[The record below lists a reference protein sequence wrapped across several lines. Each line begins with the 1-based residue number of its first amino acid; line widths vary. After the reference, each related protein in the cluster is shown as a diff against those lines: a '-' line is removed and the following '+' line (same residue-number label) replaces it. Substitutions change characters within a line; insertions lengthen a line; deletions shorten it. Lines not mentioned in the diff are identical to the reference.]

1 VAKTIIT
8 EPSRT
13 LMEYRLLPSLTTAE
27 SSHARVSLSTAIV
40 RSAQTAAPP
49 AGAPP
54 LRLNLPVLSAAMQ
67 SVSGTRM
74 AIELARLGG
83 AAVLFAS
90 QTPSEEAAAV
100 RAVKNYRAGFV
111 MPRTVTP
118 DLLLSEVTKLTE
130 ELGYSTFP
138 VTDANRKLLG
148 LLTRNDF
155 DKTRHAARTVAERMV
170 PREKLTVGV
179 GVRDLARAYELLT
192 ESHQSVLPIVDE
204 HNELL
209 SMVFR
214 KDILDHLDN
223 PEQLLDGKERFVVF
237 AAINTHDYQVRA
249 RALVDAEV
257 DALVIDASDGH
268 SSFQGDCLRWLK
280 QHVPQTPVIAGNV
293 ITGDGFRYLA
303 EHGADAV
310 KVGMGGGSICIT
322 QEQKGTGRG
331 LATAILDVVRARDA
345 YLAQTGI
352 YVPIIADGGIETAR
366 DITMAL
372 AMGADACMMG
382 RYFARMEES
391 PTEKVVVNNRVMKP
405 YWGEGSSRA
414 RQWRGERYSQS
425 VFVEGVE
432 GLVEYAGK
440 LKDNLDETVAKIK
453 ASMSSCGAATIQAF
467 HDEAVLEL
475 VSALSIREGQVH
487 DIYMPQAEASDR
499 AWGG

>member
-1 VAKTIIT
+1 MAKTIIT

-13 LMEYRLLPSLTTAE
+13 LMEYRLLPSLTTPA
-27 SSHARVSLSTAIV
+27 SMQANVSLATSVTK
-40 RSAQTAAPP
+40 R
-49 AGAPP
+49 GANAH

-90 QTPSEEAAAV
+90 QTPDEEAAAV
-100 RAVKNYRAGFV
+100 RAVKSYRAGFV

-118 DLLLSEVTKLTE
+118 EQRLAEVTKLTE
-130 ELGYSTFP
+130 QLGYSTFP
-138 VTDANRKLLG
+138 VVDSERRLLG

-155 DKTRHAARTVAERMV
+155 DKTRHEAQTVA
-170 PREKLTVGV
+170 EKLTVGI
-179 GVRDLARAYELLT
+179 GVRELGRAYELLI

-204 HNELL
+204 HNVLL

-223 PEQLLDGKERFVVF
+223 PQQLLDSKERFVVF
-237 AAINTHDYQVRA
+237 AALNTHDYRERA
-249 RALVDAEV
+249 KALVQAEV
-257 DALVIDASDGH
+257 DALFIDASDGH
-268 SSFQGDCLRWLK
+268 SSFQGDCLTWLK
-280 QHVPQTPVIAGNV
+280 QTYPETPVVGGNV
-293 ITGDGFRYLA
+293 ITGDGFRFLA

-345 YLAQTGI
+345 FAMTTGTYI
-352 YVPIIADGGIETAR
+352 PVIADGGIETAR

-391 PTEKVVVNNRVMKP
+391 PTDKVVVNNRVMKP

-414 RQWRGERYSQS
+414 RQWRSERYSQS

-453 ASMSSCGAATIQAF
+453 ASMSSCGAPTIQAF
-467 HDEAVLEL
+467 HNGAVLEL

-487 DIYMPQAEASDR
+487 DIYMPQADQADR